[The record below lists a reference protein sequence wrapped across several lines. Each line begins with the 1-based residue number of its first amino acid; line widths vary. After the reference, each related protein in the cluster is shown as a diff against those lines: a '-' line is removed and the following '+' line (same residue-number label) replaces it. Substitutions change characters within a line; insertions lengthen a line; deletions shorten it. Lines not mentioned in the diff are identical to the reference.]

1 MTIVSLMVAMDRNR
15 VIGKDNQLPW
25 HLPADLRRFKALTL
39 GKPLLMGRKTFES
52 IGRPLP
58 GRENLVLSRNPN
70 WQAAGVTVIHSL
82 AAALLLTAQAAELVV
97 IGGAAVFEMSLPHA
111 SRLYLTEVDAE
122 VAGDTY
128 FPQFD
133 WPEAKVVEVQEHAVD
148 AQHRYAMRFSILQ
161 RC

>member
-39 GKPLLMGRKTFES
+39 GKPVLMGRKTFES

-58 GRENLVLSRNPN
+58 GRENLVLSRNKD
-70 WQAAGVTVIHSL
+70 WHASGVTTIQSL
-82 AAALLLTAQAAELVV
+82 AAAFDLTAQAAEVVV

-128 FPQFD
+128 FPQFE
-133 WPEAKVVEVQEHAVD
+133 WPDAQVVEVQEHAAD
-148 AQHRYAMRFSILQ
+148 AKHRYGMRFSILQ

>member
-39 GKPLLMGRKTFES
+39 GKPVLMGRKTFES

-58 GRENLVLSRNPN
+58 GRENLVLSRNKD
-70 WQAAGVTVIHSL
+70 WHASGVTTIQSL
-82 AAALLLTAQAAELVV
+82 AAAFDLTAQAVEVVV
-97 IGGAAVFEMSLPHA
+97 IGGAAVFEMSLP
-111 SRLYLTEVDAE
+111 DAK

-128 FPQFD
+128 FPQFE
-133 WPEAKVVEVQEHAVD
+133 WPDAQVVEVQEHAAD
-148 AQHRYAMRFSILQ
+148 AKHRYGMRFSILQ